1 MVATLFILAS
11 CGKNETVET
20 PAKEESSA
28 TFDTAS
34 VSPNERA
41 RKMNILNGDKY
52 EIEYVATFKVDD
64 KFGDSAFVYAYL
76 PSNDSPVRDIVFTGN
91 FSFKGKIMG
100 NQVFTRLNDFGQ
112 VYFRQN
118 DVHRVD

>member
-1 MVATLFILAS
+1 MIATLLIFAS
-11 CGKNETVET
+11 CGKKEVVENT
-20 PAKEESSA
+20 TQTEKSVN
-28 TFDTAS
+28 FDTMS

-52 EIEYVATFKVDD
+52 EIEYGATFKVDD

-76 PSNDSPVRDIVFTGN
+76 PSTDSPIRDIVFTGN